1 MIEPNHILP
10 SESRT
15 RSSDLSD
22 YLDKRGL
29 DFWTEYLAG
38 APALLELPTDRPRP
52 AVPGFAG
59 SAAVALTAELA
70 AGLRELSQRH
80 GVTLFMTLLAGW
92 SVLLARLS
100 GQTDVVIGAPVQ
112 NRRRGEFDM
121 LVLRVRLE
129 GDPNVAEL
137 LARIKASTVAAYAH
151 QDIPFAQVVET
162 LQVPR
167 GLNHHPV
174 SQVMLTLDNGS
185 GERAPRV
192 VGHRISDAAS
202 AHSTSLFDLT
212 LSLSDAGQRI
222 DGALEYASDLFDR
235 SSIERMAVHL
245 RILLESMV
253 ADDQQRISEL
263 NLLSAAERQQLL
275 AGWNATAA
283 EFPVGTLTVMLA
295 AQVRRTPQAEAVVD
309 GTRVLTYAE
318 LDRAADNLAAAL
330 QQLGVGAETV
340 VGVARYR
347 SLETVVAAWAIL
359 KAGGVY
365 LPLDPAYPAH
375 RLAFMLRDAGARL
388 VITDQSLASRLPPE
402 IPQWRLEQSAPL
414 RTPEA
419 THVTPEHLA
428 YIVYTSGSTGEPK
441 GVGVTHASAVNL
453 AFARA
458 YGHDPIGPGD
468 RVLAAISVGFD
479 VSIGQL
485 LLPLLSGACVVIAP
499 ELRTLSA
506 EAFWALLANHCVSH
520 INSVPSFFDSVLD
533 AAPQQSGLRLKR
545 LMLGGEALSG
555 ALCRR
560 LRAAL
565 PDTELVN
572 MYGPTEAC
580 IDATAYSVPET
591 VDASVPI
598 MPIGRPLANYR
609 AYVLDARLQPQP
621 IGVTGELFLGG
632 AGLARG
638 YVGQPELTAERFV
651 ADPFG
656 PPGARLYRT
665 GDRALWRADGI
676 LLFLG
681 RSDEQLKIRGYRVE
695 PAEIEAALRAHP
707 QIAQAAVVLRTA
719 PPAPAMLV
727 AYIVHDGTRPA
738 ISQLREH
745 LAERLPEHM
754 IPAAFV
760 SLEALPLNA
769 NGKLDRKALP
779 APDQSSLATQH
790 YEAPAGDVESAI
802 ASIWQGL
809 LGLPQVGR
817 HDNFFDLGG
826 DSHLV
831 LKFLA
836 TLKAQFGRPIAV
848 AWVFQAPTPAQLA
861 TLMGQRRTEHTWKHL
876 VALNDGGNR
885 RPLFCLNGFDGDAHD
900 YLNIARYLD
909 PSVPL
914 YGLEVSSEAAVE
926 NFHDALDT
934 RMESYLREI
943 RRVQPHGPYRLCGF
957 SFGGSEAFDL
967 ARRFEDEGEE
977 VLLLLLDSYRPSMSL
992 IMMSWLPR
1000 ITGMVLSH
1008 QVFAIAKRKIKNLFT
1023 FEVHRWVTGKDKD
1036 LRHALHRRAIKRK
1049 YEPFA
1054 GRVILF
1060 KSTGLEEW
1068 PFQLKL
1074 DGHNGWTKSVKGRL
1088 ELIQLNVG
1096 HAAMMREPT
1105 VMAVVSHL
1113 NAILCD

>member
-1 MIEPNHILP
+1 MMETNQIRPFG
-10 SESRT
+10 SRT
-15 RSSDLSD
+15 RNSDPSD
-22 YLDKRGL
+22 HFDKRGL
-29 DFWTEYLAG
+29 DFWMGYLAA

-59 SAAVALTAELA
+59 SVAVALTAELT
-70 AGLRELSQRH
+70 AGLRELSQRQ

-92 SVLLARLS
+92 SALLGRLS
-100 GQTDVVIGAPVQ
+100 GQSDVVIGAPVQ
-112 NRRRGEFDM
+112 NRRRGELDM
-121 LVLRVRLE
+121 LALRVRLE
-129 GDPNVAEL
+129 GDPTVGEL
-137 LARIKASTVAAYAH
+137 LARIKASTVEAYAH
-151 QDIPFAQVVET
+151 QDILFGQVVEA

-167 GLNHHPV
+167 DLNHHPIF
-174 SQVMLTLDNGS
+174 QVMLALDKGP
-185 GERAPRV
+185 GDRAPRV
-192 VGHRISDAAS
+192 VGRMVSDAEAPQ
-202 AHSTSLFDLT
+202 STLLFDLT
-212 LSLSDAGQRI
+212 LSLIDAGERI
-222 DGALEYASDLFDR
+222 EGALEYASDLFDR
-235 SSIERMAVHL
+235 SSIERMTGHL
-245 RILLESMV
+245 RIVLESMV

-263 NLLSAAERQQLL
+263 NLLSLAERQQLL
-275 AGWNATAA
+275 AGWNATPA
-283 EFPVGTLTVMLA
+283 EFPTGTLPVMLA
-295 AQVRRTPQAEAVVD
+295 AQVRRTPLAEAVVD
-309 GTRVLTYAE
+309 GTRVLNYAE
-318 LDRAADNLAAAL
+318 LDRAADSLAAAL

-365 LPLDPAYPAH
+365 LPLDPAFPAH
-375 RLAFMLRDAGARL
+375 RLAYMLRDAGARL
-388 VITDQSLASRLPPE
+388 VITDQSLASRLPNE
-402 IPQWRLEQSAPL
+402 IPQWRLEQ
-414 RTPEA
+414 TPPSGTPVA
-419 THVTPEHLA
+419 THLTPEHLA

-441 GVGVTHASAVNL
+441 GVAVSHGSAVNL
-453 AFARA
+453 AFARTQ
-458 YGHDPIGPGD
+458 GHDPIGPGD

-499 ELRTLSA
+499 ELRTLSP
-506 EAFWALLANHCVSH
+506 EAFWDLLVNHRVSH
-520 INSVPSFFDSVLD
+520 VNSVPSFFDSVLD
-533 AAPQQSGLRLKR
+533 AAAQRPGLRLKR

-560 LRAAL
+560 LRVAL

-580 IDATAYSVPET
+580 IDATAYPVP
-591 VDASVPI
+591 DPI
-598 MPIGRPLANYR
+598 DESLAVMPIGRPLANYR
-609 AYVLDARLQPQP
+609 AYVLNPRLRPQP
-621 IGVTGELFLGG
+621 VGVVGELFLGG

-638 YVGQPELTAERFV
+638 YVGRPELTAERFV

-656 PPGARLYRT
+656 PPGERLYRT
-665 GDRALWRADGI
+665 GDRALWRSDGI

-681 RSDEQLKIRGYRVE
+681 RGDEQLKIRGFRVE
-695 PAEIEAALRAHP
+695 PGEIEAALRTHP
-707 QIAQAAVVLRTA
+707 QIAQAAVVLRNN
-719 PPAPAMLV
+719 PPSPAMLV
-727 AYIVHDGTRPA
+727 AYVVHRGSRLA

-754 IPAAFV
+754 IPTAIV
-760 SLEALPLNA
+760 SLDALPLNS

-779 APDQSSLATQH
+779 ALDQSSLAMQH
-790 YEAPAGDVESAI
+790 YEAPVGELEGAI

-809 LGLPQVGR
+809 LGLPRVGR

-826 DSHLV
+826 DSQLV
-831 LKFLA
+831 LRFLA
-836 TLKAQFGRPIAV
+836 TLKAQIDRPIAV

-861 TLMGQRRTEHTWKHL
+861 TLMSQRRTEHAWKHL

-914 YGLEVSSEAAVE
+914 YGLEVSSEAVDE
-926 NFHDALDT
+926 NFHEALDT
-934 RMESYLREI
+934 RMNSYLREI
-943 RRVQPHGPYRLCGF
+943 RGVQPSGPYRLCGF

-967 ARRFEDEGEE
+967 ARRLEDEGEE
-977 VLLLLLDSYRPSMSL
+977 VLLLLLDAYRPSNTL

-1000 ITGMVLSH
+1000 IVGMVRSH
-1008 QVFAIAKRKIKNLFT
+1008 QVFVIAMRKIKNLFT
-1023 FEVHRWVTGKDKD
+1023 FQMHHWVTGKDKD

-1049 YEPFA
+1049 YEPFS

-1074 DGHNGWTKSVKGRL
+1074 DGWNGWRKSVKGPF
-1088 ELIQLNVG
+1088 ELIQLDVG

>member
-1 MIEPNHILP
+1 M
-10 SESRT
+10 
-15 RSSDLSD
+15 
-22 YLDKRGL
+22 G
-29 DFWTEYLAG
+29 YLAG

-59 SAAVALTAELA
+59 SVTVALTEELT
-70 AGLRELSQRH
+70 AGLRGLSQRH
-80 GVTLFMTLLAGW
+80 NVTLFTTLLAGW
-92 SVLLARLS
+92 SALLCRSS
-100 GQTDVVIGAPVQ
+100 GHTDMVIGAPVL
-112 NRRRGEFDM
+112 NRRRSELDM
-121 LVLRVRLE
+121 LALRVRLE
-129 GDPNVAEL
+129 GDPTVGEL
-137 LARIKASTVAAYAH
+137 LARIKASTVEAYAH
-151 QDIPFAQVVET
+151 QDILFAQVVEA
-162 LQVPR
+162 LQLPR
-167 GLNHHPV
+167 ELNHHPIF
-174 SQVMLTLDNGS
+174 QVMLALDKGP
-185 GERAPRV
+185 EDRAPRV
-192 VGHRISDAAS
+192 LGRKTSDAEAPQ
-202 AHSTSLFDLT
+202 STLLFDLT
-212 LSLSDAGQRI
+212 LSLTDAGERI
-222 DGALEYASDLFDR
+222 EGALEYASDLFDL
-235 SSIERMAVHL
+235 SSIERMAGHL
-245 RILLESMV
+245 RILLECMV
-253 ADDQQRISEL
+253 ADDQQRISDL
-263 NLLSAAERQQLL
+263 NLLSLAERQQLL
-275 AGWNATAA
+275 VGWNATAA
-283 EFPVGTLTVMLA
+283 EFPTGTLPVMLA
-295 AQVRRTPQAEAVVD
+295 AQVRRTPLAEAVVD
-309 GTRVLTYAE
+309 GTRVLSYAE
-318 LDRAADNLAAAL
+318 LDRAADSLAAAL
-330 QQLGVGAETV
+330 QRLGVGAGTV

-347 SLETVVAAWAIL
+347 SLETVVAAWGIL

-365 LPLDPAYPAH
+365 LPLDPAFPAH
-375 RLAFMLRDAGARL
+375 RLAYMLRDAGARL
-388 VITDQSLASRLPPE
+388 VITDQSLASRLPNE
-402 IPQWRLEQSAPL
+402 IAQWRLEQ
-414 RTPEA
+414 TPPSGIPVTA
-419 THVTPEHLA
+419 HITPEHLA

-441 GVGVTHASAVNL
+441 GVAVSHRSAVNL
-453 AFARA
+453 AFARTH
-458 YGHDPIGPGD
+458 GHDPIGPGD

-506 EAFWALLANHCVSH
+506 DAFWDLLVNHRVSH
-520 INSVPSFFDSVLD
+520 VNSVPSFFDSVLD
-533 AAPQQSGLRLKR
+533 AAAQRPGLHLKR

-565 PDTELVN
+565 PDTELIN

-580 IDATAYSVPET
+580 IDATAYPVP
-591 VDASVPI
+591 DAIDESLAV

-609 AYVLDARLQPQP
+609 AYVLNARLYPQP
-621 IGVTGELFLGG
+621 VGVVGELFLGG

-638 YVGQPELTAERFV
+638 YVGRPELTAERFV

-656 PPGARLYRT
+656 APGERLYRT

-676 LLFLG
+676 LVFLG
-681 RSDEQLKIRGYRVE
+681 RGDEQLKIRGFRVE
-695 PAEIEAALRAHP
+695 PGEIEAALRTHP
-707 QIAQAAVVLRTA
+707 NVAQAAVVLRND

-727 AYIVHDGTRPA
+727 AYVVHRGPRLA

-745 LAERLPEHM
+745 LAARLPDHM
-754 IPAAFV
+754 IPTAIV
-760 SLEALPLNA
+760 SLDALPLNT

-779 APDQSSLATQH
+779 APDQSSLAMQQ
-790 YEAPAGDVESAI
+790 YEAPVGELEGAI

-809 LGLPQVGR
+809 LGLPRVGR

-826 DSHLV
+826 DSQLV
-831 LKFLA
+831 LRFLA
-836 TLKAQFGRPIAV
+836 TLKAQFDRPIAV

-861 TLMGQRRTEHTWKHL
+861 TLMSQRRTEHAWKHL

-914 YGLEVSSEAAVE
+914 YGLEVSSEAVDE
-926 NFHDALDT
+926 KFHEALDT
-934 RMESYLREI
+934 RMDSYLREM
-943 RRVQPHGPYRLCGF
+943 RLVQPSGPYRLCGF

-967 ARRFEDEGEE
+967 ARRLEDEGEE
-977 VLLLLLDSYRPSMSL
+977 VLLLLLDAYRPSNAL
-992 IMMSWLPR
+992 IMMSWFPR
-1000 ITGMVLSH
+1000 MVGMVRSH
-1008 QVFAIAKRKIKNLFT
+1008 QVFAIAMRKIKNLFT
-1023 FEVHRWVTGKDKD
+1023 FQVHHWVTGRDKD

-1049 YEPFA
+1049 YEPFS

-1074 DGHNGWTKSVKGRL
+1074 DGCNGWRKSVKGAF
-1088 ELIQLNVG
+1088 ELIQLDVG

>member
-1 MIEPNHILP
+1 M
-10 SESRT
+10 
-15 RSSDLSD
+15 
-22 YLDKRGL
+22 
-29 DFWTEYLAG
+29 EYLAG

-59 SAAVALTAELA
+59 SVTVALTEELT
-70 AGLRELSQRH
+70 AGLRGLSQRH
-80 GVTLFMTLLAGW
+80 NVTLFMTLLAGW
-92 SVLLARLS
+92 SALLCRFS

-112 NRRRGEFDM
+112 NRRRGELDM
-121 LVLRVRLE
+121 LALRVRLE
-129 GDPNVAEL
+129 GDPNVGEL
-137 LARIKASTVAAYAH
+137 LARIKASTLEAYAH
-151 QDIPFAQVVET
+151 QDILFAQVVEA
-162 LQVPR
+162 LQVQR
-167 GLNHHPV
+167 DVNHHPIF
-174 SQVMLTLDNGS
+174 QAMLSLDKGQ

-192 VGHRISDAAS
+192 VGCRISDAEAPQ
-202 AHSTSLFDLT
+202 STLLFDLT
-212 LSLSDAGQRI
+212 LSLIDVGERI
-222 DGALEYASDLFDR
+222 EGALEYPSDLFDR
-235 SSIERMAVHL
+235 SSIERMAGHL

-253 ADDQQRISEL
+253 ADDQQRIGDL
-263 NLLSAAERQQLL
+263 NLLSLAERQQLL

-283 EFPVGTLTVMLA
+283 EFPTGTLPVMLA
-295 AQVRRTPQAEAVVD
+295 AQVRRTPQADAVVD
-309 GTRVLTYAE
+309 GTRVLNYAE
-318 LDRAADNLAAAL
+318 LDRAADSLAAAL

-365 LPLDPAYPAH
+365 LPLDPAFPAH
-375 RLAFMLRDAGARL
+375 RLAYMLRDAGARL
-388 VITDQSLASRLPPE
+388 VITDQSLASRLPNE
-402 IPQWRLEQSAPL
+402 IPQWRLEQ
-414 RTPEA
+414 TPPSGTPVA
-419 THVTPEHLA
+419 THLTPEHLA

-441 GVGVTHASAVNL
+441 GVAVSHGSAVNL
-453 AFARA
+453 AFARTH
-458 YGHDPIGPGD
+458 GHDPIGPGD

-506 EAFWALLANHCVSH
+506 EGFWALLVNHRVSH
-520 INSVPSFFDSVLD
+520 VNSVPSFFDSVLD
-533 AAPQQSGLRLKR
+533 AAAQQPGLHLKR

-565 PDTELVN
+565 PDTEFIN

-580 IDATAYSVPET
+580 IDATAYPVPDPIDESVA
-591 VDASVPI
+591 V

-609 AYVLDARLQPQP
+609 AYVLDARLRPQP
-621 IGVTGELFLGG
+621 IGAAGELFLGG

-651 ADPFG
+651 ADPYG

-681 RSDEQLKIRGYRVE
+681 RGDEQLKIRGFRVE
-695 PAEIEAALRAHP
+695 PGEIEAALRTHP
-707 QIAQAAVVLRTA
+707 QIAQAAVVLRND
-719 PPAPAMLV
+719 PPSPAMLV
-727 AYIVHDGTRPA
+727 AYIVHRGTRLA

-754 IPAAFV
+754 IPTAIV
-760 SLEALPLNA
+760 SLEALPLNP

-779 APDQSSLATQH
+779 APDQSSLAMQQ
-790 YEAPAGDVESAI
+790 YEAPVGEVESAI

-826 DSHLV
+826 DSRLV
-831 LKFLA
+831 LRFLA
-836 TLKAQFGRPIAV
+836 TLKAQFDRPIAV

-861 TLMGQRRTEHTWKHL
+861 TLMSQRRTEHAWKHL

-914 YGLEVSSEAAVE
+914 YGLEVSSAAVDE
-926 NFHDALDT
+926 NFHKALDT
-934 RMESYLREI
+934 RMESYLLEI
-943 RRVQPHGPYRLCGF
+943 RRVQPSGPYRLCGF

-967 ARRFEDEGEE
+967 ARRLEDDGEE
-977 VLLLLLDSYRPSMSL
+977 VLLLLLDAYRPSNTL
-992 IMMSWLPR
+992 IMMSWFPR
-1000 ITGMVLSH
+1000 IVGMVRSR
-1008 QVFAIAKRKIKNLFT
+1008 QVFAIAMRKIKNLFT
-1023 FEVHRWVTGKDKD
+1023 FEVHHWVTGKDKD
-1036 LRHALHRRAIKRK
+1036 LRHALHRRAIERK
-1049 YEPFA
+1049 YEPFS

-1074 DGHNGWTKSVKGRL
+1074 DGCNGWRRSVKGPFQ
-1088 ELIQLNVG
+1088 LIQLDVG

>member
-1 MIEPNHILP
+1 M
-10 SESRT
+10 
-15 RSSDLSD
+15 
-22 YLDKRGL
+22 
-29 DFWTEYLAG
+29 WYLAA

-59 SAAVALTAELA
+59 SVAVTLTEELT
-70 AGLRELSQRH
+70 AGLRGLSQRH
-80 GVTLFMTLLAGW
+80 GVTPFMTLLAAW
-92 SVLLARLS
+92 SALLSRFS
-100 GQTDVVIGAPVQ
+100 GQSNVVIGAPAQ
-112 NRRRGEFDM
+112 NRRRGELDV
-121 LVLRVRLE
+121 LPLRVRLE
-129 GDPNVAEL
+129 GDPTVGEL
-137 LARIKASTVAAYAH
+137 IARIKASTAEAYAH
-151 QDIPFAQVVET
+151 QDIAFAQVVEA
-162 LQVPR
+162 LQIPP
-167 GLNHHPV
+167 GLNHHPIF
-174 SQVMLTLDNGS
+174 QVMLTLDSGP

-192 VGHRISDAAS
+192 VGRRISDAEALQ
-202 AHSTSLFDLT
+202 STLLFDLT
-212 LSLSDAGQRI
+212 LSLIDAGERI
-222 DGALEYASDLFDR
+222 EGAIEYASALFDR
-235 SSIERMAVHL
+235 SSVERMAGHL

-253 ADDQQRISEL
+253 ADDQQRISDL
-263 NLLSAAERQQLL
+263 NLLSLAERQQLL

-283 EFPVGTLTVMLA
+283 QFPTGTLPVMLA

-309 GTRVLTYAE
+309 GTRVLNYAE
-318 LDRAADNLAAAL
+318 LDRAADSLAAAL

-365 LPLDPAYPAH
+365 LPLDPAFPAH
-375 RLAFMLRDAGARL
+375 RLAHMLRDAGARL
-388 VITDQSLASRLPPE
+388 VITDQSLASRLPNE
-402 IPQWRLEQSAPL
+402 IPQWRLEQTAPSG
-414 RTPEA
+414 TPVA
-419 THVTPEHLA
+419 THLTPEHLA

-441 GVGVTHASAVNL
+441 GVAVSHGSAVNL
-453 AFARA
+453 AFART

-506 EAFWALLANHCVSH
+506 EAFWALLVNHRVSH

-533 AAPQQSGLRLKR
+533 AAAQRPRLRLKR

-565 PDTELVN
+565 PDTELIN

-580 IDATAYSVPET
+580 IDATAYPVP
-591 VDASVPI
+591 DPI
-598 MPIGRPLANYR
+598 DESLAVTPIGRPLANYR
-609 AYVLDARLQPQP
+609 AYVLDTRLRPQP
-621 IGVTGELFLGG
+621 IGVAGELFLGG

-638 YVGQPELTAERFV
+638 YVGQPDLTAERFV
-651 ADPFG
+651 ADPYG

-681 RSDEQLKIRGYRVE
+681 RGDEQLKIRGFRVE
-695 PAEIEAALRAHP
+695 PGEIEAALRTHP
-707 QIAQAAVVLRTA
+707 QIAQAAVVLRND
-719 PPAPAMLV
+719 PPSPAMLV
-727 AYIVHDGTRPA
+727 AYIVQHSPRLA

-754 IPAAFV
+754 IPTAFV
-760 SLEALPLNA
+760 SLDTLPLNP

-779 APDQSSLATQH
+779 PPDQSSLAMQQ
-790 YEAPAGDVESAI
+790 YEAPVGEVESAI
-802 ASIWQGL
+802 AMIWQEL

-826 DSHLV
+826 DSRLV
-831 LKFLA
+831 LSFLTA
-836 TLKAQFGRPIAV
+836 LKTQTERPIAV

-861 TLMGQRRTEHTWKHL
+861 AMMGQRRIEHTWKHL

-885 RPLFCLNGFDGDAHD
+885 SPLFCLNGFDGDAHD

-914 YGLEVSSEAAVE
+914 YGLEVGTGADSAD
-926 NFHDALDT
+926 FHEALDT
-934 RMESYLREI
+934 RIESYLREI
-943 RRVQPHGPYRLCGF
+943 RLVQPHGPYRLCGF

-967 ARRFEDEGEE
+967 ARRLEDDGEE
-977 VLLLLLDSYRPSMSL
+977 VLLLLLDSYRPSKTL
-992 IMMSWLPR
+992 VVMSWFPR
-1000 ITGMVLSH
+1000 IVGMFQSHEVLATS
-1008 QVFAIAKRKIKNLFT
+1008 KRKLQELFT
-1023 FEVHRWVTGKDKD
+1023 HEVHRWVTGKDKD
-1036 LRHALHRRAIKRK
+1036 LRHALNRRAIKRK
-1049 YEPFA
+1049 YEPFS

-1068 PFQLKL
+1068 PFQLRL
-1074 DGHNGWTKSVKGRL
+1074 DGHNGWKKSFKGPFEMIKL
-1088 ELIQLNVG
+1088 DVG